1 MSKRVSQRRNAR
13 RKARQRNLA
22 PIVVVG
28 SILLLVAA
36 GLLYTMNRSD
46 AGQPAVPV
54 TVQGSPRLHVDQE
67 LIDFGDVP
75 VGKMVTASFT
85 LSNVGDQAL
94 TISHPPVPEVLEGC

>member
-1 MSKRVSQRRNAR
+1 MSETANRRRAAG
-13 RKARQRNLA
+13 RKARQRNLT

-28 SILLLVAA
+28 SILVLVAA
-36 GLLYTMNRSD
+36 GLLLAMNRSG

-54 TVQGSPRLHVDQE
+54 TVNGSPRLHIDQE
-67 LIDFGDVP
+67 LIDFGEVP

-85 LSNVGDQAL
+85 LSNTGDQAL